1 MAGIQGGKFLE
12 RTRVKK
18 PNQSRW
24 GVEFSQYYTGC
35 DLYIGAIVEFNKHKF
50 ILVDADDYAYTYME
64 KHQDE
69 VIQVF
74 HLLSL
79 LNAI

>member
-1 MAGIQGGKFLE
+1 MTGIQGGKFLE

-69 VIQVF
+69 VAGLRVF
-74 HLLSL
+74 HLLL
-79 LNAI
+79 VF